1 MENRDPQKDGKEET
15 LLDLAKRRKKIT
27 KKGVSFKLS
36 ILSVKEIGL
45 ILDSQCSHQL
55 LKI

>member
-45 ILDSQCSHQL
+45 ILDSQRSHQL

>member
-1 MENRDPQKDGKEET
+1 MEKRDPQKDGKEET